1 MVVQYRSN
9 LSEVEQTHMKP
20 PRFAYHDPRTR
31 SEALALL
38 ETYTDDAKILAGGQ
52 SLVPLLN
59 MRLAQPVHLLDINRL
74 PDLAY
79 IREENGGLAIGAL
92 TRQRDIEH
100 SSLVRNLCPLLAQ
113 AIPFIG
119 HSPIRSRG
127 TIGGSLAHADPAAEL
142 PAVLVALGGHIRA
155 ESHTRSRQIPADSFF
170 ISQLQTALT
179 PNELLTE
186 AWFPIAPPRTGAAF
200 VEISRRHGD
209 FALVGIAA
217 QLSLHENGTIS
228 AAHLALL
235 GVAPTPLHVQA
246 AETSLLGQQPGE
258 AAFVNA
264 AEQTVADLDPDTDLH
279 ASAEYRREVAGVL
292 ISRAL
297 YTAADRARQGDES

>member
-1 MVVQYRSN
+1 VKWSKKP
-9 LSEVEQTHMKP
+9 MKP
-20 PRFAYHDPRTR
+20 PRFAYHDPRAR

-59 MRLAQPVHLLDINRL
+59 MRLAQPTHLLDINRL

-92 TRQRDIEH
+92 TRQCDIER
-100 SSLVRNLCPLLAQ
+100 SSLVRTLCPLLAQ

-142 PAVLVALGGHIRA
+142 PAVLVALGGYIRA
-155 ESHTRSRQIPADSFF
+155 ESHTGNRQIPADSFF
-170 ISQLQTALT
+170 ISQLQTSLA

-186 AWFPIAPPRTGAAF
+186 AWFPVALPRTGTAF
-200 VEISRRHGD
+200 IEISRRHGD
-209 FALVGIAA
+209 FALVGVAA
-217 QLSLHENGTIS
+217 QLSLLENDTIS

-235 GVAPTPLHVQA
+235 GVAPTPLHAQA
-246 AETSLLGQQPGE
+246 AEASLLGKQPDEE
-258 AAFVNA
+258 AFANA
-264 AEQTVADLDPDTDLH
+264 ANQTIADLDPDSDLH
-279 ASAEYRREVAGVL
+279 ASAEYRRDVAGVL
-292 ISRAL
+292 INRAL
-297 YTAADRARQGDES
+297 HIAAERALQGGES